1 VKLSVFPLREPA
13 ATVVFAVL
21 DGRVALLRVR
31 VHVGSF
37 FGVWV
42 GQVRVSVVVIQIFE
56 FIVTLALVFVAT
68 EVV

>member
-1 VKLSVFPLREPA
+1 LREPV
-13 ATVVFAVL
+13 ATVVFAAL

-31 VHVGSF
+31 VHVGSL

-42 GQVRVSVVVIQIFE
+42 RQVRVSVVVTQIFE